1 MKADTRLIGRQ
12 IVAEQ
17 KSFWR
22 NPAAAGF
29 AFVFPIMF
37 LVIFSSLN
45 SSDRIAS
52 YGNIKYT
59 EYYVPGILVFSI
71 ISACF
76 TNLAMGLV
84 GRRDMGILK
93 RKRSTP
99 LPSWVLL
106 GGMVGNSIII
116 SIILTLITV
125 TIGMV
130 FYGNAAPHHIEWI
143 VPLLVLGALTF
154 CALGVATTAI
164 VPNADAAP
172 AVINFIVFPPLF
184 LSGVFFPVENGMLTR
199 IGDGLPI
206 RPFQHGLID
215 GFDPANAVSHPA
227 IGDILTLAIWGA
239 VGVLLAVRFFRWDRA
254 RD

>member
-1 MKADTRLIGRQ
+1 MSGDTGLIGRQ
-12 IVAEQ
+12 VVSEQ

-37 LVIFSSLN
+37 LIIFSSLN
-45 SSDRIAS
+45 SSDRIPE

-84 GRRDMGILK
+84 TRRDLGILK

-99 LPSWVLL
+99 LPSWALL
-106 GGMVGNSIII
+106 GGMVGSSIIV

-125 TIGMV
+125 AIGMV
-130 FYGNAAPHHIEWI
+130 VYGNAAPHHILWI
-143 VPLLVLGALTF
+143 LPVLALGAVTF

-172 AVINFIVFPPLF
+172 AVVNFIVFPPLF
-184 LSGVFFPVENGMLTR
+184 LSGVFFPVNNDTLET
-199 IGDGLPI
+199 IGNLLPI
-206 RPFQHGLID
+206 RPFQQALID
-215 GFDPANAVSHPA
+215 SFDPAKAVSHPA
-227 IGDILTLAIWGA
+227 FSDVATLAIWGL
-239 VGVLLAVRFFRWDRA
+239 VGLVLAARFFRWDKTKA
-254 RD
+254 